1 VGLVA
6 HDYGRSCGQHWIG
19 HRGKS
24 VAVSF
29 TPGRRRAGVAMAL
42 EILRVVCGRARKRTA
57 SKSRPIR
64 APEVFPAAVHEKR
77 PRRIRPISFHPFSRL
92 LDATLTVEVYRLDLP
107 GFPVV
112 RDCDRS
118 RGRKGGGGIHER
130 NVHLACASNKLE
142 VYGSGARVAVAAG
155 GAAGGA
161 VEDGVAAEWRRR
173 AGKGQKL
180 TPSEANRLRLSKM
193 RTK

>member
-1 VGLVA
+1 
-6 HDYGRSCGQHWIG
+6 
-19 HRGKS
+19 
-24 VAVSF
+24 
-29 TPGRRRAGVAMAL
+29 MAL

-92 LDATLTVEVYRLDLP
+92 LDAALAVEVYRLDFP

-112 RDCDRS
+112 RDRDRS

-142 VYGSGARVAVAAG
+142 VYGGGARVAVAAG
-155 GAAGGA
+155 GAGGAA
-161 VEDGVAAEWRRR
+161 VEDGVAGI
-173 AGKGQKL
+173 AGMMDGAGWIFRP
-180 TPSEANRLRLSKM
+180 TNSTTGS
-193 RTK
+193 